1 MEISLHKTTLNAV
14 VKPLY
19 IVVNKTNYPVTILP
33 LLSSTNGP
41 VDPSDRLLDSR
52 CLLKLEPSESM
63 PLISWD
69 RTLEVEKLTYVLHIS
84 ADFSREKWS
93 LPLSLNFVRY
103 CFSLPVVSE
112 TSPSAE
118 YVPCLVTTH
127 KFDNCMYVV
136 MDTDPFPR
144 LLINNLCP
152 DLLKIKEANTR
163 DIYAHPQTLYPGS
176 QISFEPPTL
185 AALYPIIKELD
196 EANEEDNRVRRLTDV
211 GLQFQVVSHDSHVT
225 SWSSPITLP
234 LVGKLPAIYLE
245 GYGSIDLET
254 WSKERTLYLSI
265 RNSQASTEVTS
276 RPVECVDAS
285 PRLVPHTLLE
295 EQLDKIPRLV
305 PHALLEE
312 QLDQGPRLVPHTLL
326 EEQLDQSPRLVPH
339 TLREEHLDQGTL
351 VLAESPRPIPQVVNA
366 SKSILVEK
374 KFSID
379 IEELVIL
386 LDIESN
392 GFIEPV
398 FRITADNIQCMIP
411 SQDTLDLK
419 VDLIQIDNVSEI
431 SNSAYDVI
439 ICPRVQHDPP
449 TQLIKTDSQPLII
462 LSVHRTS
469 VADFHSFHDI
479 SLSLQPITI
488 QLDDTLLLKLK
499 HIAESYNP
507 PPIFKSY
514 IPLKNQLGGY
524 TVASSILMEASR
536 DRIPLFINRFTIGST
551 AIYLSAHLSQIV
563 SISCDD
569 SALSFSQVRLTHTY
583 TNSQELIQSLAI
595 HYTTGL
601 LMQAGWVL
609 GSLDLI
615 GSPGLLLNTLH
626 TGLYNFVSLPYE
638 GLTRGPGFFLMG
650 LGQGFTSLISS
661 VSGGVLRSVTNFATS
676 VAENMERLSLDPDHT
691 SYQETLRQGQ
701 RSSHLGSSLFSGASS
716 FGMSLM
722 SAIAGVVDQPM
733 QGIYRTEKQGVRGYT
748 QGMLTG
754 VGKGLLGVV
763 TKPIGGAFQ
772 LVSQTGHGLLKTTGL
787 VCRPN
792 LKHVSVDAQ
801 CVKLNRRNSIPSMDK
816 YCRYE
821 I

>member
-1 MEISLHKTTLNAV
+1 MIVIIIYLQITAELCLEISLHKTTLNAV

-33 LLSSTNGP
+33 QLSNTNGP

-69 RTLEVEKLTYVLHIS
+69 RKLEVEKLTYVLHIS
-84 ADFSREKWS
+84 ADFSHEKWS

-112 TSPSAE
+112 TSPSVE
-118 YVPCLVTTH
+118 HIPCLITTH

-152 DLLKIKEANTR
+152 ELIKIKEANTH
-163 DIYAHPQTLYPGS
+163 DIYAHPQTLYPGY

-196 EANEEDNRVRRLTDV
+196 EVNEEDKQAKRLTDV

-234 LVGKLPAIYLE
+234 LVGKLPAIYLN

-265 RNSQASTEVTS
+265 RNSQGSTDVTS
-276 RPVECVDAS
+276 RPVDASPRLVPHTLIEEQLDQS

-295 EQLDKIPRLV
+295 EQLDKS
-305 PHALLEE
+305 
-312 QLDQGPRLVPHTLL
+312 PRLVPHTLL
-326 EEQLDQSPRLVPH
+326 KEQLDQ
-339 TLREEHLDQGTL
+339 GTCT
-351 VLAESPRPIPQVVNA
+351 LAESPRPIPHVVNA
-366 SKSILVEK
+366 SESIAVEK
-374 KFSID
+374 KFSMD

-398 FRITADNIQCMIP
+398 LRITADKIQCMIP

-419 VDLIQIDNVSEI
+419 VDLIQIDNVSET

-469 VADFHSFHDI
+469 VADLHSFHDI
-479 SLSLQPITI
+479 SLSLQPVTI
-488 QLDDTLLLKLK
+488 QLDDILLVKLK
-499 HIAESYNP
+499 HLAESYNP
-507 PPIFKSY
+507 PPIFKSN

-551 AIYLSAHLSQIV
+551 AVYLSAHLSQIV

-615 GSPGLLLNTLH
+615 GSPGLLLNILH

-676 VAENMERLSLDPDHT
+676 IAENMERLSLDPDHT

-733 QGIYRTEKQGVRGYT
+733 QGIHRTEQQGVRGYT

-792 LKHVSVDAQ
+792 LKHVSVDAL
-801 CVKLNRRNSIPSMDK
+801 CVKLNRRNSIPTMDK

-821 I
+821 ITK

>member
-1 MEISLHKTTLNAV
+1 MIVIIIYLQITAELGLEISLHKTTLNAV

-33 LLSSTNGP
+33 QLSNTNGP

-69 RTLEVEKLTYVLHIS
+69 RKLEVEKLTYVLHIS
-84 ADFSREKWS
+84 ADFSHEKWS

-112 TSPSAE
+112 TSPSVE
-118 YVPCLVTTH
+118 HIPCLITTH

-152 DLLKIKEANTR
+152 ELIKIKEANTH
-163 DIYAHPQTLYPGS
+163 DIYAHPQILYPGY

-196 EANEEDNRVRRLTDV
+196 EVNEEDKQAKRLTDV

-234 LVGKLPAIYLE
+234 LVGKLPAIYLN

-265 RNSQASTEVTS
+265 RNSQVTS
-276 RPVECVDAS
+276 RPVDAS
-285 PRLVPHTLLE
+285 PRLVPHTL
-295 EQLDKIPRLV
+295 I
-305 PHALLEE
+305 
-312 QLDQGPRLVPHTLL
+312 

-339 TLREEHLDQGTL
+339 TLLEEHLDKSPRLVPHTLLKEQLDQGTCT
-351 VLAESPRPIPQVVNA
+351 LAESPRPIPHVVNA
-366 SKSILVEK
+366 SESIAVEK
-374 KFSID
+374 KFSMD

-398 FRITADNIQCMIP
+398 LRITADKIQCMIP

-419 VDLIQIDNVSEI
+419 VDLIQIDNVSET

-469 VADFHSFHDI
+469 VADLHSFHDI
-479 SLSLQPITI
+479 SLSLQPVTI
-488 QLDDTLLLKLK
+488 QLDDILLVKLK
-499 HIAESYNP
+499 HLAESYNP
-507 PPIFKSY
+507 PPIFKSN

-551 AIYLSAHLSQIV
+551 AVYLSAHLSQIV

-676 VAENMERLSLDPDHT
+676 IAENMERLSLDPDHT

-733 QGIYRTEKQGVRGYT
+733 QGIHRTEKQGVRGYT

-792 LKHVSVDAQ
+792 LKHVSVDAL
-801 CVKLNRRNSIPSMDK
+801 CVKLNRRNSIPTMDK

-821 I
+821 ITK